1 MSYILE
7 ALKKAEHEREIG
19 QVPRIDSEHE
29 PASARVSSRWVML
42 VVLVLLV
49 NAGLLLVLFRPD
61 GSTKETEPVA
71 GAPLAT
77 LPGIDNVAA
86 VPEVTDETGML
97 SERRETVVAP
107 VAPVAPVTRSTPV
120 SPPSAVVMPTETVMQ
135 RTPAVV
141 PSVAPSPPVAAVPSP
156 PEPEP
161 APVAPQQTENLPVW
175 PQVPEY
181 IFKSLRGG
189 LRLDVLVYSDLPRDR
204 FVLVNLQKYREGE
217 QLQEGPLLDAITPDG
232 IVLSLQG
239 QKFLVRAQ

>member
-49 NAGLLLVLFRPD
+49 NAGLLLALFWPD
-61 GSTKETEPVA
+61 GSTKEAEPVA
-71 GAPLAT
+71 VAPPAT

-97 SERRETVVAP
+97 SERRETV

-141 PSVAPSPPVAAVPSP
+141 PSVAPSPLVAAVPSP

-175 PQVPEY
+175 PQVPEF
-181 IFKSLRGG
+181 IFRRLSGG
-189 LRLDVLVYSDLPRDR
+189 LRLDVLVYSDLPEDR

>member
-49 NAGLLLVLFRPD
+49 NAGLLLALFWPD
-61 GSTKETEPVA
+61 GSTKEAEPVA
-71 GAPLAT
+71 VAPPAT

-86 VPEVTDETGML
+86 VPEVTDEAGML
-97 SERRETVVAP
+97 SERRETVVAH
-107 VAPVAPVTRSTPV
+107 ATPVTRPTPV
-120 SPPSAVVMPTETVMQ
+120 SPPSAVVMPAETVMH

-141 PSVAPSPPVAAVPSP
+141 SPVT
-156 PEPEP
+156 P

-175 PQVPEY
+175 PQVPEF
-181 IFKSLRGG
+181 IFRRLSGG
-189 LRLDVLVYSDLPRDR
+189 LRLDVLVYSDLPEDR

>member
-29 PASARVSSRWVML
+29 SASARVSSRWVIL

-49 NAGLLLVLFRPD
+49 NAGLLLALFWPD
-61 GSTKETEPVA
+61 GSTEETQPVA
-71 GAPLAT
+71 VAPSAT
-77 LPGIDNVAA
+77 LPGIDNSAA
-86 VPEVTDETGML
+86 VPEVTDETPML
-97 SERRETVVAP
+97 SERRETVAEH
-107 VAPVAPVTRSTPV
+107 AAPVTRPTPV
-120 SPPSAVVMPTETVMQ
+120 SPHSAVVTAETATH

-141 PSVAPSPPVAAVPSP
+141 SPVT
-156 PEPEP
+156 P

-175 PQVPEY
+175 PQVPEF
-181 IFKSLRGG
+181 IFRRLSGG
-189 LRLDVLVYSDLPRDR
+189 LRLDVLVYSDLPEDR